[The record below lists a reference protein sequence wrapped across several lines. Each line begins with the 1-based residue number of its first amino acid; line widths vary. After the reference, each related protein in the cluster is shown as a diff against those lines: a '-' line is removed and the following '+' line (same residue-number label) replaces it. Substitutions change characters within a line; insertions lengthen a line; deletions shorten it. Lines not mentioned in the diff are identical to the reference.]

1 MGHPV
6 LVPVDVEHEESWR
19 LAMPAA
25 QAEARRRGA
34 ELHLIAVLP
43 DFGMS
48 IVGQFFPKGF
58 SEDVI
63 HTTHQA
69 LEKIAAEMLGDT
81 VTWKAH
87 VHQGEVTE
95 TILSHAAKLHA
106 GLIVMAAHAPGERG
120 FLAGTHADRVVARA
134 ECSVLVVRAGT
145 A

>member
-1 MGHPV
+1 MSHPV

-25 QAEARRRGA
+25 QEEARRRGA
-34 ELHLIAVLP
+34 ELHVLSVLP

-48 IVGQFFPKGF
+48 IVGQFFPQGF

-69 LEKIAAEMLGDT
+69 LHKIADEMLGDT

-87 VHQGEVTE
+87 VHQGEVTD
-95 TILSHAAKLHA
+95 TILHYAADLHA
-106 GLIVMAAHAPGERG
+106 GLIVMAAHMPAERS
-120 FLAGTHADRVVARA
+120 FLTGSHADRVVARA
-134 ECSVLVVRAGT
+134 DCSVLVVRPGHA
-145 A
+145 